1 MLKQILFAIS
11 VLITLGIF
19 SWTSWQY
26 YLRFKLTKRWPVKNF
41 GRRFNVMLAVAF
53 GQTKILRKP
62 VVGLMHALV
71 WWGFLVIL
79 VGSIEMIIDGLFGT
93 ERALHILGPV
103 YNVITASG
111 DIFALIII
119 VAIIAFMIRRIFMHI
134 RRFSGIEMK
143 HISHKDANLALTLIL
158 LLMVS
163 LLGMNTFYL
172 LMQGSG
178 EAGRLAGMEAGGH
191 GGWEAGGLGSWGVFP
206 ISQYCASWFVGLSGS
221 TIQCWHEI
229 FWWSHILGIFL
240 FANILPYSKHF
251 HVFMSVP
258 NVFLSRL
265 EPLGYLPNM
274 PDITT
279 EVRRMMDPNLAFAA
293 PAEGEVAPVS
303 RFGVKDIEDITWKNY
318 LDSLACTECGRCT
331 EACPANITGKQLSP
345 RKIIMN
351 VRARMK
357 EKAPGLIKDKSFD
370 DGKALIGNYI
380 SEEELWAC
388 TTCNACARECPVNIN
403 HPSLIVDMRRY
414 LVMEEAK
421 GPGELNA
428 IFTNIEN
435 NGAPWQFSPQDRM
448 LWAESITVPIMA
460 DVFAAGQR
468 PEYLIWV
475 GSAGAFDDRYKKVT
489 REFVKILTHFGI
501 SYAVLGTEEAD
512 SGDVARRAGN
522 EMLFQMQALMNIE
535 LFKMYEVKKILTCCP
550 HDYNTFKNEYPDFGG
565 NYEVIHHSQFLADL
579 VQSAKFKVQ
588 SEFKIQNSKFKIT
601 FHDPC
606 YLGRANGEYDA
617 PRKVL
622 SALSPALIE
631 MKRSKSF
638 ALCCGAGGGQ
648 MFKEAEKGDKEV
660 FIERIEDV
668 IDSGA
673 DIVATACPFCMV
685 MMTDGIKYKN
695 REESLKNYDV
705 AELVSMALGL

>member
-1 MLKQILFAIS
+1 
-11 VLITLGIF
+11 
-19 SWTSWQY
+19 
-26 YLRFKLTKRWPVKNF
+26 
-41 GRRFNVMLAVAF
+41 MLAVAF

-62 VVGLMHALV
+62 VIGLMHAMV

-79 VGSIEMIIDGLFGT
+79 VGSIEMVIDGLFGT
-93 ERALHILGPV
+93 ERALHVLGPV

-111 DIFALIII
+111 DIFALIIGI
-119 VAIIAFMIRRIFMHI
+119 AIIAFLVRRIFMHI

-143 HISHKDANLALTLIL
+143 YISHKDANLALSLIL
-158 LLMVS
+158 FLMVS
-163 LLGMNTFYL
+163 LIGMNTFYL
-172 LMQGSG
+172 LQ
-178 EAGRLAGMEAGGH
+178 H
-191 GGWEAGGLGSWGVFP
+191 GGVGVFP
-206 ISQYCASWFVGLSGS
+206 VSQMIVGWFGGMSVGAVH
-221 TIQCWHEI
+221 IWHEI

-274 PDITT
+274 PDITA
-279 EVRRMMDPNLAFAA
+279 EVRKMMDPNLAFAA
-293 PAEGEVAPVS
+293 PAEGEAAPVS

-331 EACPANITGKQLSP
+331 EACPANITGKKLSP
-345 RKIIMN
+345 RKIIMDI
-351 VRARMK
+351 RARMK
-357 EKAPGLIKDKSFD
+357 EKGPRLIKDKSFN
-370 DGKALIGNYI
+370 DGKSLIGDYI
-380 SEEELWAC
+380 TEEELWAC

-435 NGAPWQFSPQDRM
+435 NGAPWQFSPQDRL
-448 LWAESITVPIMA
+448 LWAENVSVPIMA
-460 DVFAAGQR
+460 DVFAKGER
-468 PEYLIWV
+468 PEYLFWV

-489 REFVKILTHFGI
+489 REFVKILTHFGV
-501 SYAVLGTEEAD
+501 SYAVLGTEEVD

-522 EMLFQMQALMNIE
+522 EMLFQMQALMNIG

-565 NYEVIHHSQFLADL
+565 QFEVIHHSQFLANLAPSLTPSPNWGRDG
-579 VQSAKFKVQ
+579 VGAD
-588 SEFKIQNSKFKIT
+588 KIT

-606 YLGRANGEYDA
+606 YLGRANSEYDA

-622 SALSPALIE
+622 SALSPSLIE

-668 IDSGA
+668 IATGA

-685 MMTDGIKYKN
+685 MLTDGIKYKN
-695 REESLKNYDV
+695 REESLKTYDI
-705 AELVSMALGL
+705 AELVSLALGL